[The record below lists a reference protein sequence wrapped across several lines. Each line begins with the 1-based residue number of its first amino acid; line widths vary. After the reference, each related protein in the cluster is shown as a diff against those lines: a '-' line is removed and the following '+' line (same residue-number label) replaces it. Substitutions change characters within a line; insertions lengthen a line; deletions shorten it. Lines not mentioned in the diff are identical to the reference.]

1 MPEVVTWNYVVAG
14 DRMWS
19 NTVNEFNMWVMH
31 MYFKKNLVVNVQ
43 LRSVLDGVD
52 GREYIVVFWW
62 YSIYLVVRRE

>member
-1 MPEVVTWNYVVAG
+1 
-14 DRMWS
+14 
-19 NTVNEFNMWVMH
+19 MWVMH